1 MQLRIFIAVTSLLF
15 MISARADEAQVER
28 LHALFDE
35 AWEFD
40 LKDDPVGASQLGD
53 KRFNQEWAD
62 IGLETWKA
70 RDAKYEQFIRDAK
83 AIDASALPEVE
94 QLNRDLFIRM
104 YQDQRDQIRFKA
116 YLRPLDQLNYSGG
129 VLTANEAAETIEF
142 GSFRDYEDWI
152 VRLRRLPKLVDQ
164 TIALMREG
172 VRGHNVQP
180 RIIVERSIEQLQG
193 HLVENPR
200 ESPFFEPFTRFPK
213 SIDATQRERLS
224 AEAEAAIEKNVL
236 PAYRQL
242 SDFVQN
248 VYLPKS
254 RESVGVWDTPNG
266 DAFYRNRVEWFTTT
280 KLSPED
286 IHEIGLREVSRIRA
300 EMDKIIEQ
308 VGFKGSFQNFL
319 SFLRTD
325 PRFYYTDP
333 HELMR
338 AYMVMCK
345 RIDPLLPQFFGR
357 LPRTPYGVRPIPESS
372 APFTTTA
379 YYEPLSP
386 DGRRPGFFYVN
397 LYKPEQRPKY
407 EIPVLTTHES
417 VPGHHLQIALGQE
430 LGDLPKFRRDFD
442 ATAFVEGWGLYS
454 ESLGDEMGLYQD
466 PYDKFGQL
474 TYEMWRAVRLVV
486 DTGIHHKHWTRQQAI
501 DYFKANAAKTELDIT
516 NEVDRYIAWPGQ
528 ATAYKIG
535 ELKIKELRTH
545 ATQELGDRFDLR
557 GFHDV
562 VLGSGAIPLDV
573 LERNV
578 NRWIEKGRTAAQN
591 QP

>member
-1 MQLRIFIAVTSLLF
+1 MQLRVFIAVTSLLF

-129 VLTANEAAETIEF
+129 VLTANEAAETVEF
-142 GSFRDYEDWI
+142 GSVQDYGDWI

-172 VRGHNVQP
+172 VRAHNVQP

-200 ESPFFEPFTRFPK
+200 ESPFFEPLTRFPK
-213 SIDATQRERLS
+213 SIDATHRERLS

-242 SDFVQN
+242 SDFVQK

-300 EMDKIIEQ
+300 
-308 VGFKGSFQNFL
+308 
-319 SFLRTD
+319 
-325 PRFYYTDP
+325 
-333 HELMR
+333 
-338 AYMVMCK
+338 
-345 RIDPLLPQFFGR
+345 
-357 LPRTPYGVRPIPESS
+357 
-372 APFTTTA
+372 
-379 YYEPLSP
+379 
-386 DGRRPGFFYVN
+386 
-397 LYKPEQRPKY
+397 
-407 EIPVLTTHES
+407 
-417 VPGHHLQIALGQE
+417 
-430 LGDLPKFRRDFD
+430 
-442 ATAFVEGWGLYS
+442 
-454 ESLGDEMGLYQD
+454 
-466 PYDKFGQL
+466 
-474 TYEMWRAVRLVV
+474 
-486 DTGIHHKHWTRQQAI
+486 
-501 DYFKANAAKTELDIT
+501 
-516 NEVDRYIAWPGQ
+516 
-528 ATAYKIG
+528 
-535 ELKIKELRTH
+535 
-545 ATQELGDRFDLR
+545 
-557 GFHDV
+557 
-562 VLGSGAIPLDV
+562 
-573 LERNV
+573 
-578 NRWIEKGRTAAQN
+578 
-591 QP
+591 